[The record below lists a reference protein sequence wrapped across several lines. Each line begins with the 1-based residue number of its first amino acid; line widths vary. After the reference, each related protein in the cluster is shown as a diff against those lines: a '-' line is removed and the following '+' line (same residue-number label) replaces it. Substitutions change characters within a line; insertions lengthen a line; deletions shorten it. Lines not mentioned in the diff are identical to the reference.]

1 VNTGL
6 PLPIYMEIVAELKR
20 TSQRKSV
27 SNDQTYQLVFETD
40 DPRVMDLGKLP
51 SETLFKL
58 RIEVEK

>member
-1 VNTGL
+1 MT
-6 PLPIYMEIVAELKR
+6 ITAELKR

>member
-6 PLPIYMEIVAELKR
+6 PPPIYMTITAELKR